1 MKSITW
7 KEGDTILASNI
18 TYKSI
23 EKTLDYLKLKYNIK
37 VLKVNMNQQTFQ
49 TKESVLNAYKEV
61 VENTK

>member
-1 MKSITW
+1 M
-7 KEGDTILASNI
+7 ASNI